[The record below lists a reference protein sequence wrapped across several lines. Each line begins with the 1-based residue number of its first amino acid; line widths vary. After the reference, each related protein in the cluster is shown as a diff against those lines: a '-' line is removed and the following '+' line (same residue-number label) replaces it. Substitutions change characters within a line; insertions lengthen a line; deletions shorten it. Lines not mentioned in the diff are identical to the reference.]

1 MELPIPIQITVE
13 DHYTKFGNGK
23 VVRCKKF
30 NRKSCWEPSDVKKW
44 HESVQRGWNVNPLIY
59 IGIDSC
65 ITLATEKGNETDRKY
80 FQHYKDEGY
89 EYITI
94 EGGNRNDAT
103 EDFYQVFPQY
113 RDKKVNI
120 AVIESVTREEMHE
133 GYVRL
138 AHGVSP
144 NRQEKRTGI
153 FGEVSDLVRKTSEKL
168 ATMWDRV
175 KGVKRTRMADDE
187 VVAMLI
193 NFSSNG
199 SFGKS
204 LVNGDGKDEVLDL
217 IYSTNK
223 YNKTR
228 FNYLINNLKST
239 FDSIVDYDE
248 ITTKLP
254 KTTIYLLS
262 MIFINIK
269 DKYKV
274 VDYDLFVKKWYD
286 KFIEKDNSDDI
297 VFKRTGKTL
306 VFTQLLSGLVM
317 DTDQLEKMNQIVE
330 EDFIP
335 FLEEEGVITPT
346 NPDEFTT
353 KHKRDWINNNKFEVG
368 GKWYV
373 TVRSNTSDLS
383 LMGEDVPEFTTI
395 TLAQSFN
402 GSKFELD
409 HIIPKSTGGETTLEN
424 AELTTKEYNRK
435 KQAKI
440 LND

>member
-30 NRKSCWEPSDVKKW
+30 NRKSCWEPSDRNKW
-44 HESVQRGWNVNPLIY
+44 HSSVQKGWNINPLIY
-59 IGIDSC
+59 IHIESC
-65 ITLATEKGNETDRKY
+65 IFVAIQKGNEKDRKY
-80 FQHYKDEGY
+80 FQDYKDKGF

-103 EDFYQVFPQY
+103 EEFYHTFPQY

-120 AVIESVTREEMHE
+120 AIIESVTREEMHD
-133 GYVRL
+133 GSVRL

-193 NFSSNG
+193 NFSSNQ

-204 LVNGDGKDEVLDL
+204 LISGAGKDDVLDL
-217 IYSTNK
+217 IYYTNK
-223 YNKTR
+223 YNKIN
-228 FNYLINNLKST
+228 FNYLIKNLKST

-248 ITTKLP
+248 ITTKLE
-254 KTTIYLLS
+254 KSTIYLLS
-262 MIFINIK
+262 MIFMNIK
-269 DKYKV
+269 DKYKI

-286 KFIEKDNSDDI
+286 KFIEKYNNDDI
-297 VFKRTGKTL
+297 VYKRPGKTL

-335 FLEEEGVITPT
+335 FLEEEGVISPT
-346 NPDEFTT
+346 NPDEFTS
-353 KHKRDWINNNKFEVG
+353 KHKRDWINDNKYDVS
-368 GKWYV
+368 GKYYLIA
-373 TVRSNTSDLS
+373 RSNTSDLS
-383 LMGEDVPEFTTI
+383 LMGEDIPEFTTI
-395 TLAQSFN
+395 TLAQAFN

-409 HIIPKSTGGETTLEN
+409 HIIPKSIGGKTTLEN

-435 KQAKI
+435 KRDKI